1 MKTSLPVKFALLAF
15 VVAGIGVF
23 GISLYS
29 YQDAASLLRRQSIL
43 RLSEDMNRDALL
55 FQENIER
62 MRSDLLMLDHSDPIL
77 GYIRSVEGQ
86 GYDDQRNMTIELW
99 KQRLEID
106 FENLLRQRPEYD
118 QVRYIGLSD
127 GGREIVRVE
136 RRNGKITVTPE
147 QQLQQKGDRLYI
159 LRTSNMSPNQLY
171 LSKVDLNRE
180 HGTIEFPLHPVIRAA
195 TPVFDRTGKV
205 FAVIVINANFE
216 KLARV
221 FETPPENVEYLV
233 ADARGDYVFHRDK
246 NRRFTLAMGGDS
258 GLYSDFPDIDWQ
270 AISSSR
276 ENYFLIDDL
285 PIRNASLIVRHLHYD
300 PMDSDNYLILATLA
314 SHEVIEQEARSFGRR
329 LLVGTLGVVALL
341 SVIMALMAR
350 QLMAPIRMLTTAA
363 DKIAGGEEEVRIPA
377 IDRNDELGV
386 MAKSFNTMLNQLTRS
401 RNELCSLARSL
412 EEKVAER
419 TRELSVALEQA
430 EASARAKSEF
440 LATMSHE
447 IRTPMNGILGMGE
460 LLLATPLNERQK
472 KYARTIYRSAEA
484 LLAIINDVLDI
495 SKIENQGIDLVREP
509 FDLRLLLEETL
520 EIFCLEAQKKDIE
533 LSLELHP
540 ADMAT
545 EVMGDRGRLRQ
556 VLVNLIGNGI
566 KFTDQGSVRVQVTLL
581 EQTEELLRLR
591 FEVID
596 TGIGIASNVTE
607 QIFDP
612 FTQVDSSSARKY
624 GGTGL
629 GLSIV
634 KRLVTAMDGITG
646 LTSIPGHGST
656 FWFELPMELNRK
668 DVPTDNAGDLSTGS
682 ESGKPNSLARILL
695 VEDQDVNAEVTK
707 EILRRSGLRVDWV
720 DNGPDALK
728 HLARHRYDLV
738 FMDCHMPVMDGFAT
752 TRKIREMEKKGI
764 LPGHIPVIALT
775 ADAMR
780 GDRETCLA
788 GGMDDYLAKPV
799 RAHELLS
806 MITKWIPGKP
816 SFIREVPAASTRS
829 MTGLHDTQRDQADEQ
844 FSVNIETLRILQK
857 EVGNIATLVEKYR
870 QRLPR
875 QLARLKELQKEKN
888 MAAMASQAHKMKG
901 AALTYG
907 AEILSGLCSQLE
919 ALARSGSMT
928 GSDELVEQIVHESRQ
943 VCELLSRAMAQ
954 QLNGT

>member
-29 YQDAASLLRRQSIL
+29 YQDAASLLRRQSIQ
-43 RLSEDMNRDALL
+43 RLSEDMNRDAML

-62 MRSDLLMLDHSDPIL
+62 MRSDLLMLDHSDPVL
-77 GYIRSVEGQ
+77 GYIRAVEGQ

-106 FENLLRQRPEYD
+106 FKNLLRQRPEYD
-118 QVRYIGLSD
+118 QVRFIGLSD
-127 GGREIVRVE
+127 QGREIVRVE
-136 RRNGKITVTPE
+136 RRDGKITVTPV
-147 QQLQQKGDRLYI
+147 QRLQQKGDRLYV
-159 LRTSNMSPNQLY
+159 LRTSTMSPNQLY

-195 TPVFDRTGKV
+195 TPVFNRTGKA
-205 FAVIVINANFE
+205 FGVIVINANFE

-221 FETPPENVEYLV
+221 FENPPENVEYLV

-246 NRRFTLAMGGDS
+246 NRCFTLALGGAA
-258 GLYSDFPDIDWQ
+258 GLYSDFPEIDWQ
-270 AISSSR
+270 APASS
-276 ENYFLIDDL
+276 EEEYFLVDDL

-300 PMDSDNYLILATLA
+300 TLDSDHYLILATLA
-314 SHEVIEQEARSFGRR
+314 SHKVIEQEAKAFGKR
-329 LLVGTLGVVALL
+329 LLLGTLGMVAIL
-341 SVIMALMAR
+341 SVVMALMAR
-350 QLMAPIRMLTTAA
+350 QLMAPIRILTTAA
-363 DKIAGGEEEVRIPA
+363 DKIAGGEEDVQIPA
-377 IDRNDELGV
+377 IDRRDELGV

-401 RNELCSLARSL
+401 RNELRSLARSL

-460 LLLATPLNERQK
+460 LLLATPLDERQK

-495 SKIENQGIDLVREP
+495 SKIDNQGIELIREP
-509 FDLRLLLEETL
+509 FDLRQLLEETL
-520 EIFCLEAQKKDIE
+520 EIFYLEAQRKDIE

-540 ADMAT
+540 EDMAT
-545 EVMGDRGRLRQ
+545 TVMGDRGRLRQ

-566 KFTDQGSVRVQVTLL
+566 KFTDQGSVRVQVTML
-581 EQTEELLRLR
+581 EQTKELLRLR

-596 TGIGIASNVTE
+596 TGIGIADNVTE

-634 KRLVTAMDGITG
+634 KRLVTAMDGIVG
-646 LTSIPGHGST
+646 LTSIPGQGST
-656 FWFELPMELNRK
+656 FWFELPMELSRE
-668 DVPTDNAGDLSTGS
+668 DIPTGNAGDRSTGS
-682 ESGKPNSLARILL
+682 WPDNRDNLARILL
-695 VEDQDVNAEVTK
+695 VEDQDVNAEVVM
-707 EILRRSGLRVDWV
+707 EMLRRPGLRVDWV
-720 DNGPDALK
+720 TSGPEAIE
-728 HLARHRYDLV
+728 HLTRNRYDLV
-738 FMDCHMPVMDGFAT
+738 FMDCHIPVMDGFAT
-752 TRKIREMEKKGI
+752 TRKIREMEKNGI
-764 LPGHIPVIALT
+764 LPGHIPIIALT

-780 GDRETCLA
+780 GDREICLA
-788 GGMDDYLAKPV
+788 SGMDDYLAKPV
-799 RAHELLS
+799 RAHELQ
-806 MITKWIPGKP
+806 IVIGRWVFET
-816 SFIREVPAASTRS
+816 PAAIRGDQSASTKSQPDRN
-829 MTGLHDTQRDQADEQ
+829 DTQREQADEQ
-844 FSVNIETLRILQK
+844 FSVNIETLRTLQQ
-857 EVGNIATLVEKYR
+857 EVGDLAGLVERYR
-870 QRLPR
+870 QRLPQ
-875 QLARLKELQKEKN
+875 QLARLMELQKEKN
-888 MAAMASQAHKMKG
+888 TTALASQAHKIKG
-901 AALTYG
+901 AASTYG
-907 AEILSGLCSQLE
+907 AEILAELCGQLE
-919 ALARSGSMT
+919 TLARSGSMT
-928 GSDELVEQIVHESRQ
+928 GSDELVERIVHESRQ
-943 VCELLSRAMAQ
+943 VCELLSRVMAE